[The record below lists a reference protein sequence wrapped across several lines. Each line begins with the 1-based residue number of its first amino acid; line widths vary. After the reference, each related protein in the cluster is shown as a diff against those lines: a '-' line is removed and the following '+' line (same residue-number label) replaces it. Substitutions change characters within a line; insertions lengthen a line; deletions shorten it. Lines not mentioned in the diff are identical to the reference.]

1 LARLYGSWF
10 RVETEEGGV
19 GQAISCEEDFEEQ
32 ACGASLWRGQQLIE
46 WKNFL
51 TRLTPAITT
60 SYFSSAPEGSNF
72 GFRRGRGGAKERAT
86 RRSRDKVEC
95 SVKTGIFSEDFGKQ
109 GGKETAYAAG
119 NFELAISAFS
129 LTIKI
134 TQENFIRK
142 NLPWEAIDEVFRK
155 R

>member
-1 LARLYGSWF
+1 
-10 RVETEEGGV
+10 
-19 GQAISCEEDFEEQ
+19 
-32 ACGASLWRGQQLIE
+32 LIE
-46 WKNFL
+46 WKNFS

-72 GFRRGRGGAKERAT
+72 GVRRGRGGAKERAT
-86 RRSRDKVEC
+86 RRSRDEVEC
-95 SVKTGIFSEDFGKQ
+95 SVKTGIFSEDLEKQ

-134 TQENFIRK
+134 MQENFNRK
-142 NLPWEAIDEVFRK
+142 TYHGEALTMCSGKVEAE
-155 R
+155 

>member
-1 LARLYGSWF
+1 
-10 RVETEEGGV
+10 
-19 GQAISCEEDFEEQ
+19 
-32 ACGASLWRGQQLIE
+32 LIE
-46 WKNFL
+46 WYNFW

-72 GFRRGRGGAKERAT
+72 GVSRGRGGAKERAT
-86 RRSRDKVEC
+86 RRSRDEVEC
-95 SVKTGIFSEDFGKQ
+95 SVKTGIFSEDLEEQ
-109 GGKETAYAAG
+109 EGKETAYVAG

-142 NLPWEAIDEVFRK
+142 NLPWEPLTMCSGKIEAE
-155 R
+155 